1 MSLLWVILGLILLV
15 VGGEFLVRS
24 SVALSFK
31 FNISKLVIGM
41 TVVSFATSA
50 PELLVS
56 LQAAL
61 EGFSD
66 ISLGNVIGSN
76 IANIGLVLGITVI
89 ISPLGIDKNFYKLN
103 WPMMM
108 LLSVVL
114 YFMLQSG
121 NVLNRWEGVALLVS
135 LVIFLYILINQSKKE
150 PDTHIEDLDE
160 ALQVTSSFK
169 ITLWLLIGAV
179 ALFFGSEWL
188 VFGAKDMALSLGIS
202 ERVISVTM
210 VAIGTSVPELAASVI
225 AALKKEKAISLG
237 NLIGSNIFNIASVL
251 GLTAIIQ
258 PIAVNN
264 PKILTNDIFWM
275 MAFAAVLILM
285 IFIPKKFEIGR
296 IKGFVLLAAYIV
308 FIFLAFSGDN

>member
-61 EGFSD
+61 DGSSD
-66 ISLGNVIGSN
+66 IALGNVIGSN
-76 IANIGLVLGITVI
+76 IANIGLVLGITAL
-89 ISPLGIDKNFYKLN
+89 ISPLGVDKNFYKLN

-121 NVLNRWEGVALLVS
+121 NVLNRWEGLALMIS
-135 LVIFLYILINQSKKE
+135 LIIFLYILIKRSKLE
-150 PDTHIEDLDE
+150 PETHIEDLDE
-160 ALQVTSSFK
+160 TLQVTSGFK
-169 ITLWLLIGAV
+169 ITLWLIIGAV
-179 ALFFGSEWL
+179 ALYFGSEWL
-188 VFGAKDMALSLGIS
+188 VFGAKEMALSLGIS

-237 NLIGSNIFNIASVL
+237 NLIGSNVFNIASVL
-251 GLTAIIQ
+251 GLTAMIQ
-258 PIAVNN
+258 PIVVNN
-264 PKILTNDIFWM
+264 PKILSSDIFWM
-275 MAFAAVLILM
+275 IAFAAILIPM
-285 IFIPKKFEIGR
+285 IFAPKKFEIGR
-296 IKGFVLLAAYIV
+296 FKGFVLLAAYLV
-308 FIFLAFSGDN
+308 FVFMAFVGE

>member
-15 VGGEFLVRS
+15 IGGEFLVRS

-61 EGFSD
+61 DGSSD
-66 ISLGNVIGSN
+66 IALGNVIGSN
-76 IANIGLVLGITVI
+76 IANIGLVLGITAI
-89 ISPLGIDKNFYKLN
+89 ISPLAIDKSFYKLN

-108 LLSVVL
+108 LISVVL
-114 YFMLQSG
+114 YFMLSSG
-121 NVLNRWEGVALLVS
+121 NVLDFKEGLALFIS
-135 LVIFLYILINQSKKE
+135 LVIFLYILIKKSKSE
-150 PDTHIEDLDE
+150 AEVVEDIDDALIE
-160 ALQVTSSFK
+160 TSNFK
-169 ITLWLLIGAV
+169 VVLWLIIGGA
-179 ALFFGSEWL
+179 ALYFGSEWL
-188 VFGAKDMALSLGIS
+188 VFGAKEMALSLGVS

-251 GLTAIIQ
+251 GLTAMIQ
-258 PIAVNN
+258 PISVDN
-264 PKILTNDIFWM
+264 PQILSSDIFWM
-275 MAFAAVLILM
+275 MAFSAVLIPLV
-285 IFIPKKFEIGR
+285 FIPKRFEIGR
-296 IKGFVLLAAYIV
+296 YKGLILLVAYAI
-308 FIFLAFSGDN
+308 FIFLAFTGEK